1 MAHAVATAQDEARQ
15 MRAEQASVL
24 QSTYSQLAETEAQVK
39 PLADT
44 IHDAIAMTM
53 VRKNVKGEPY

>member
-44 IHDAIAMTM
+44 IHDAITI
-53 VRKNVKGEPY
+53 